1 MNFRENGK
9 NALSTSLTIPKNVD
23 IIESI
28 IYKKSGEDLY
38 KYNELIFQCVDAITN
53 GYKLSELV
61 GDIKEDMIGLKTI
74 REDDEKPVLD
84 CNKHDIYGVSCTK
97 CGSKRS
103 ITYTKKPNNIVMAT
117 CIKCKNKWVHSD

>member
-9 NALSTSLTIPKNVD
+9 NALSMCLTIPKNVD

-28 IYKKSGEDLY
+28 IYKKTGDDLY

-53 GYKLSELV
+53 GYKLSDLV
-61 GDIKEDMIGLKTI
+61 GDIKEDTIAIGVKTN
-74 REDDEKPVLD
+74 DEQMETVQSNTQD
-84 CNKHDIYGVSCTK
+84 VYGVSCSK

-103 ITYTKKPNNIVMAT
+103 ITYTKKLNDIVMAT
-117 CIKCKNKWVHSD
+117 CIKCKNKWVHSG

>member
-9 NALSTSLTIPKNVD
+9 NALSMCLTIPKNVD

-28 IYKKSGEDLY
+28 IYKKTGDDLC

-53 GYKLSELV
+53 GYKLSDLV
-61 GDIKEDMIGLKTI
+61 GDIKEDTIGLKTN
-74 REDDEKPVLD
+74 DEKIETVQS
-84 CNKHDIYGVSCTK
+84 NKQDVYGISCSK

-103 ITYTKKPNNIVMAT
+103 ITYTKKINDIVMAT
-117 CIKCKNKWVHSD
+117 CIKCKNKWVHSG